1 MAAPLER
8 RFLSNFLSRSPKRLG
23 EGDLT
28 TGHESGIGWCHC
40 VSNNIYIYIFIIY
53 IIFFVTHVM
62 NKQNRVAFDTGT
74 SKLICLRLENEKT
87 ICQVD
92 SSTSKFLKHSQKT
105 IQNCQ
110 WNQAFQQANYLASSA
125 KYSQASKGCRF
136 CGVQQHD
143 QRLFSPK
150 MKWLENWLLHLFLME
165 KSCVDWAG
173 IHWKIGAG
181 LE

>member
-1 MAAPLER
+1 MATWQHHW
-8 RFLSNFLSRSPKRLG
+8 N
-23 EGDLT
+23 GDSCPIFFP
-28 TGHESGIGWCHC
+28 GVQRGWGRESWQMAMSQVWDGVTVYLIC
-40 VSNNIYIYIFIIY
+40 IYIYIYFCCNPCNEQTEQSG
-53 IIFFVTHVM
+53 FWH
-62 NKQNRVAFDTGT
+62 RT
-74 SKLICLRLENEKT
+74 SKLICLRLENQKT

-92 SSTSKFLKHSQKT
+92 SPTPKFLKHSQKN
-105 IQNCQ
+105 IQNCL
-110 WNQAFQQANYLASSA
+110 WNQAFQQANYLASNA

-165 KSCVDWAG
+165 KSSVDWAG